1 MFKLQLGQPLST
13 HLDLVLQSFH
23 LVKLS
28 FLQQLSSLFYV
39 IYGQVALIVSQVI
52 YDVLEDAAVPVYE
65 NDAFIVDVEVNVLA
79 TVNNFPEQTVLVTHQ
94 GLACRHKQQAS
105 NVYLNDR
112 SFLLLGLNHNPIF
125 LIYKGN

>member
-1 MFKLQLGQPLST
+1 M
-13 HLDLVLQSFH
+13 LQSFH

-39 IYGQVALIVSQVI
+39 INGQVALIVSQVI

-94 GLACRHKQQAS
+94 GLACCHKQLAS
-105 NVYLNDR
+105 NVYLNYR
-112 SFLLLGLNHNPIF
+112 SFFLLGLDHNPIF